1 MVKKKVLVIGL
12 DCAAPQLVFDQWN
25 EDLPNL
31 RRLMAAGVYG
41 ELESTI
47 PPITC
52 PAWMSMMT
60 SKDPGQLGVYGF
72 RNRKDYSYHSYQLTT
87 SHSFA
92 EPAVWDILSQQG
104 RRVILLSVPPSFP
117 PKPINGDLVTC
128 FMTPGDHLSY
138 THPPSLKRE
147 VEQLVGRYQF
157 DVDNFRSEDK
167 QAILTQL
174 YQMAEKRFTL
184 LRHLMRTRDWD
195 FAMMVEIGVDRLH
208 HGFWKYF
215 DPTHRK
221 YQPGSPL
228 EGVGKDYYIYL
239 DQQIGETLSLIDEQT
254 TVFIVSDHGAKKL
267 DGAICI
273 NQWLI
278 GEGYL
283 KLKKNPTGV
292 MPLEKADV
300 DWEHTLAWGEGGYHA
315 NIYLNVRGREPH
327 GVVEPNAYEQVR
339 DELTRRL
346 QALTDEQGRR
356 IGARVFKPQ
365 EIYQQCRGI
374 APDLIV
380 YLGDLLWRSV
390 GSVGHPSIWILDDS
404 AGPDDANH
412 AQHGIFIMSP
422 CSPPVGRRLDGL
434 HLMDCAPTILHQLG
448 VPVPSDMRGRIIGG

>member
-1 MVKKKVLVIGL
+1 MVKKRVLVIGL
-12 DCAAPQLVFDQWN
+12 DCAAPQLVFDQWKN
-25 EDLPNL
+25 DLPNL
-31 RRLMAAGVYG
+31 QRLMASGVYG

-72 RNRKDYSYHSYQLTT
+72 RNRKDYSYHSFQLTT
-87 SHSFA
+87 SHSFT

-117 PKPINGDLVTC
+117 PKPVNGDLVSC
-128 FMTPGDHLSY
+128 FMTPADHLSY
-138 THPPSLKRE
+138 THPPLLKRE
-147 VEQLVGRYQF
+147 VEQLVGQYQF
-157 DVDNFRSEDK
+157 DVDNFRSGDK
-167 QAILTQL
+167 HTIATQL

-184 LRHLMRTRDWD
+184 LRHLLRTRDWD

-228 EGVGKDYYIYL
+228 EHIAKDYYIYL
-239 DQQIGETLSLIDEQT
+239 DQQIGETLSLVDEHT
-254 TVFIVSDHGAKKL
+254 TVFVVSDHGAKKL
-267 DGAICI
+267 DGAICV

-278 GEGYL
+278 HEGFL
-283 KLKKNPTGV
+283 KLKKDPPCVTS
-292 MPLEKADV
+292 LEKAEV

-315 NIYLNVRGREPH
+315 NIYINVKGREPH
-327 GVVEPNAYEQVR
+327 GIVEPNSYEQIR
-339 DELTRRL
+339 DELTQRL
-346 QALTDEQGRR
+346 QSLTDDQGRH

-365 EIYQQCRGI
+365 EIYQQCSGI

-390 GSVGHPSIWILDDS
+390 GSVGHSSIWVLDES

-422 CSPPVGRRLDGL
+422 CSSAVGRRLDGL
-434 HLMDCAPTILHQLG
+434 HLMDCAPTILHRLG
-448 VPVPSDMRGRIIGG
+448 MPVPSDMRGRIIRG